1 MSDFFDSDIVRE
13 ELQEINELQMS
24 IYKNAMKFGT
34 FSREDKVDHIERLTE
49 LLERQKV
56 MYTRISLSDDP
67 EAIDLK
73 NHLQKS
79 VELMGF
85 PEGTDMCLLFTS
97 MSNTIENLK
106 KALKQQLLINNK
118 SKQLILKYVELN
130 QRIKI

>member
-13 ELQEINELQMS
+13 ELQEINELQLS

-34 FSREDKVDHIERLTE
+34 FSRDDKVEHIERLTE

-67 EAIDLK
+67 EAVDLK

-106 KALKQQLLINNK
+106 KGIDT
-118 SKQLILKYVELN
+118 
-130 QRIKI
+130 